1 MGNRAQRITRL
12 ALCSALA
19 LVLSYLEALLPPI
32 YPAIPGIKMGL
43 ANVVIIFV
51 LYCFGLG
58 SAVWVSALRLFMMTL
73 LFGNV
78 MMLLYSLAGATLSLC
93 AMALL
98 KRIGWF
104 SPVGVSVTGGVCHN
118 IGQILVAMVVLR
130 TRTIGYYLPVL
141 TVTGTVAGILVG
153 FLGVLLMNKIGN
165 VAEKG
170 GEM

>member
-12 ALCSALA
+12 ALCGALA

>member
-1 MGNRAQRITRL
+1 
-12 ALCSALA
+12 
-19 LVLSYLEALLPPI
+19 
-32 YPAIPGIKMGL
+32 
-43 ANVVIIFV
+43 
-51 LYCFGLG
+51 
-58 SAVWVSALRLFMMTL
+58 MMTL